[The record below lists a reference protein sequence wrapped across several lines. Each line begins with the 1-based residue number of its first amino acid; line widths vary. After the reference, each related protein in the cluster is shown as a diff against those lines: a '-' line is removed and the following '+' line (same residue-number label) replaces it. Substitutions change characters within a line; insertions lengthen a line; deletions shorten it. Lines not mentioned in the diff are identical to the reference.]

1 MLSAGPLPSIVLSQ
15 KDSFGLTLRGCS
27 AVVAKLLKFSW
38 IDTTQRPN
46 PCGDGQAS
54 TVGSTEFYVE
64 YLVTSQAA
72 LPLSRTE
79 DHFVCWLKATD

>member
-46 PCGDGQAS
+46 PCGDW
-54 TVGSTEFYVE
+54 VF
-64 YLVTSQAA
+64 
-72 LPLSRTE
+72 R
-79 DHFVCWLKATD
+79 